1 MIHSPAQKH
10 VLTHASANG
19 TVRCLRDDSLSTRIR
34 KIFTEGCVESR
45 MWQSGIPH
53 APWHARAR
61 TKSSGRGWHWLEDPE
76 ETAWDPLARTPELT
90 LP

>member
-1 MIHSPAQKH
+1 MQVP
-10 VLTHASANG
+10 
-19 TVRCLRDDSLSTRIR
+19 TVRCAVYEMIRCLREFVKFSPKAVSNVTNVA
-34 KIFTEGCVESR
+34 K
-45 MWQSGIPH
+45 WHP
-53 APWHARAR
+53 PWHARAR